1 MLSSSQ
7 FSSAWREKIFSR
19 ELKPIKVTAV
29 KLSRGSGRKRADFGK
44 TPQLILHGEKV
55 GFLISNLTPKGQ
67 GKSLMFALG
76 IIERRNVCLCRPGA
90 LARLPSLVCAII
102 LFLSRPCSYSPS
114 SSRRRQQQQR
124 KKKSCNVSA
133 KRGETESCA
142 LWRGRDLIS
151 SSFSQGGEE
160 KNNNTFPKP
169 LIHDVWTAL
178 CCDIADIA
186 TLEYR
191 RR

>member
-1 MLSSSQ
+1 MLSSTP

-44 TPQLILHGEKV
+44 TPQLFLHGEKV

-76 IIERRNVCLCRPGA
+76 IIERRSVCLCRPSA

-114 SSRRRQQQQR
+114 SSSRRRQQQQNS
-124 KKKSCNVSA
+124 KKKSCSVSA
-133 KRGETESCA
+133 RSQKRRNRILCFVEGKGFDI
-142 LWRGRDLIS
+142 LLLLLPR
-151 SSFSQGGEE
+151 GGERI
-160 KNNNTFPKP
+160 KTPFQN
-169 LIHDVWTAL
+169 L
-178 CCDIADIA
+178 
-186 TLEYR
+186 
-191 RR
+191 